1 MYDCASGVPLTSAA
15 SKPREDAQR
24 QALRS
29 NVLASAPQENVHDLD
44 LNMNSGYSLY
54 SQVVNV
60 WTGQLAGWLAGWG
73 EAGRQHVASP
83 SQPTTNSRIIIII
96 NNTFSLTR

>member
-29 NVLASAPQENVHDLD
+29 NVLAAAPPENVHDLD

-54 SQVVNV
+54 SQV
-60 WTGQLAGWLAGWG
+60 G
-73 EAGRQHVASP
+73 
-83 SQPTTNSRIIIII
+83 
-96 NNTFSLTR
+96 